1 MKQRHI
7 KNMIAAQTQP
17 EGRGMTV
24 HRTIG
29 MRSVTELDPFLLLD
43 EMDMPK
49 GAAGAGFPEH
59 PHRGFETVTYMLE
72 GQMEHRDQAGN
83 RGLIGPGDAQ
93 WMTAG
98 RGIVHS
104 EMPVASKEP
113 LRGFQL
119 WVNLPAAQKMIA
131 PRYQDIA
138 ADQLPLVQ
146 GDGYAAKLL
155 AGDLLGE
162 TGPISEVKIQPF
174 FADIR
179 LTKEGT
185 ITLPVQLGHTAFLY
199 GIDSDLTVAG
209 IPVSSRTLAV
219 LTDGDS
225 VQISGKKGARFILV
239 SAQPIG
245 EPIARMGPFVMNTRA
260 EIKATVRDWNNGTFL
275 KQKIPASR
283 SGSRR

>member
-1 MKQRHI
+1 MKQRRI
-7 KNMIAAQTQP
+7 KNLIAAQTLP

-29 MRSVTELDPFLLLD
+29 TRSVADLDPFLLLD
-43 EMDMPK
+43 EMDMPQ
-49 GAAGAGFPEH
+49 GSNGAGFPEH

-72 GQMEHRDQAGN
+72 GQMEHRDQTGS
-83 RGLIGPGDAQ
+83 RGIIGPGDTQ

-104 EMPVASKEP
+104 EMPVASNET

-131 PRYQDIA
+131 PRYQDIG
-138 ADQLPLVQ
+138 ADQLPFVQ
-146 GDGYAAKLL
+146 GAGYTAKLL

-162 TGPISEVKIQPF
+162 RGPISEVKIQPF

-179 LTKEGT
+179 LTKDGT

-209 IPVSSRTLAV
+209 MPVPSRTLAV
-219 LTDGDS
+219 LTGGDS
-225 VQISGKKGARFILV
+225 VQITGKEGTRFILV

-275 KQKIPASR
+275 RQEVPASQ
-283 SGSRR
+283 SGS